1 MRATIVILLLLVC
14 ASLSALGQDTTAIVL
29 PGPPP
34 QPQAPSREAPATPV
48 LPPLRLEWPAWLKL
62 PGAPLASQRTNP
74 PGRIGRWAEETC
86 PGDVMEK
93 ASLGC
98 LKRVYQCSNNLKE
111 VYQYFEGLLYQHGYT
126 TENLNTQPYANLQLG
141 KSIGHVFASLTMRE
155 YTTKGKFEPDTS
167 IEGYIHGNSVILTR
181 FVGDNQRYVLTL
193 SAEGNRLDGF
203 GDGWFINHANLNM
216 RRAGA
221 PA

>member
-1 MRATIVILLLLVC
+1 MGWTARATIEKNFGGLMRATIVILLLLVC

-155 YTTKGKFEPDTS
+155 YTTKGLPQNNIYY
-167 IEGYIHGNSVILTR
+167 IERVCAML
-181 FVGDNQRYVLTL
+181 
-193 SAEGNRLDGF
+193 
-203 GDGWFINHANLNM
+203 
-216 RRAGA
+216 GA
-221 PA
+221 